1 MRTTAVLS
9 HLRKVLEQVKE
20 YAAADTAYFD
30 RTLDKFKEMSDVCT
44 EIQGV
49 LSTITHTDRKKAVDA
64 AEAIEQ
70 LTKQFNERMAAMQS
84 QMVDMQSQ
92 MDNLSEKID
101 NSTTQSIVLSAP
113 TSESEDGEK
122 TSIASVVVPS
132 ADPDTSTQIDISHVR
147 KENSEN
153 AKKAAKA
160 YDKALRKIAT
170 ANHTYYEAAE
180 LSQLL
185 YDWHKKRFTDNYK
198 YNCKFKY
205 SYKRVKKLIYL
216 ITIAYGYHVEQK
228 DIEQFKDMFRGFLD
242 KIGSDPQTT
251 DSYAVPFEINQLE
264 KEYDHAYDNAT
275 AVALHSLLWDLG
287 LCDPRDR
294 GISFEYRPEYGDLED
309 YFTAIPD
316 DVICDA
322 ENNPENYLSS
332 IPTLEPL
339 PDDEDWE

>member
-1 MRTTAVLS
+1 MRTSATMT
-9 HLRKVLEQVKE
+9 HLRKALEQVKE
-20 YAAADTAYFD
+20 YAASDTAYFD
-30 RTLDKFKEMSDVCT
+30 RTLDKFKEMSDMCA
-44 EIQGV
+44 EIQSV
-49 LSTITHTDRKKAVDA
+49 LSTITHTDRKKAVGA

-70 LTKQFNERMAAMQS
+70 LTKQFNEKMA
-84 QMVDMQSQ
+84 DMQSQ
-92 MDNLSEKID
+92 IDKLSEKID
-101 NSTTQSIVLSAP
+101 NSTTQSIVVSAP
-113 TSESEDGEK
+113 TSDSDDEEK

-132 ADPDTSTQIDISHVR
+132 ADPDTSTQIDISHVTK

-160 YDKALRKIAT
+160 YDKALRKIAI
-170 ANHTYYEAAE
+170 ANHTYFEAAE

-185 YDWHKKRFTDNYK
+185 YDWHKKRFMDNYK

-228 DIEQFKDMFRGFLD
+228 DIEQFKDMFRGFID

-264 KEYDHAYDNAT
+264 KEYDSAYDNAT
-275 AVALHSLLWDLG
+275 AIALYCQLGDLG
-287 LCDPRDR
+287 LDDLIHL
-294 GISFEYRPEYGDLED
+294 GISSAYKPEYDGVEN
-309 YFTAIPD
+309 YFTVLSDEI
-316 DVICDA
+316 ICDA
-322 ENNPENYLSS
+322 ENNPENYLSY
-332 IPTLEPL
+332 IPTLDPL

>member
-1 MRTTAVLS
+1 MRTSATMT
-9 HLRKVLEQVKE
+9 HLRKALEQVKE
-20 YAAADTAYFD
+20 YAASDTAYFD
-30 RTLDKFKEMSDVCT
+30 RTLDKFKEMSDMCA
-44 EIQGV
+44 EIQSV
-49 LSTITHTDRKKAVDA
+49 LSTITHTDRKKAVGA

-70 LTKQFNERMAAMQS
+70 LTKQFNEKMA
-84 QMVDMQSQ
+84 DMQSQ
-92 MDNLSEKID
+92 IDKLSEKID
-101 NSTTQSIVLSAP
+101 NSTTQSIVVSAP
-113 TSESEDGEK
+113 TSDSDDEEK

-132 ADPDTSTQIDISHVR
+132 ADPDTSTQIDISHVTR

-170 ANHTYYEAAE
+170 ANHTYFEAAE

-185 YDWHKKRFTDNYK
+185 YDWHKKRFMDNYK

-228 DIEQFKDMFRGFLD
+228 DIDQFKDMFRGFLD

-264 KEYDHAYDNAT
+264 KEYDSAYDNLT
-275 AVALHSLLWDLG
+275 AVALYSQIFDLG
-287 LCDPRDR
+287 LCDIYFR
-294 GISFEYRPEYGDLED
+294 GGIPQEYRSECDGVGN
-309 YFTAIPD
+309 YFTVLSD
-316 DVICDA
+316 ELVCDVDNC
-322 ENNPENYLSS
+322 PENYLSS

>member
-1 MRTTAVLS
+1 MRISAVKTHLS
-9 HLRKVLEQVKE
+9 KALAQIRE
-20 YAAADTAYFD
+20 YAEADTAYNAG
-30 RTLDKFKEMSDVCT
+30 TLDKFNELSEMCA
-44 EIQGV
+44 EMQRV
-49 LSTITHTDRKKAVDA
+49 LSSITHTDRKKSVDA

-70 LTKQFNERMAAMQS
+70 LTKQFNEKMA
-84 QMVDMQSQ
+84 DMQSQ
-92 MDNLSEKID
+92 IDRLSEKID
-101 NSTTQSIVLSAP
+101 NSTTQSIVVSAP
-113 TSESEDGEK
+113 TSESDDEEK

-132 ADPDTSTQIDISHVR
+132 ADSDTHTQIDISHVTK

-170 ANHTYYEAAE
+170 ATHTYYEAAE

-205 SYKRVKKLIYL
+205 SYKRIKKLIYL
-216 ITIAYGYHVEQK
+216 ITIAYGYHIEQK

-264 KEYDHAYDNAT
+264 KEYDHTYDNAT

-287 LCDPRDR
+287 LGDPRDR

-309 YFTAIPD
+309 YFTTIPD
-316 DVICDA
+316 DIICDA
-322 ENNPENYLSS
+322 ENNPENYLSY
-332 IPTLEPL
+332 IPTLNPL